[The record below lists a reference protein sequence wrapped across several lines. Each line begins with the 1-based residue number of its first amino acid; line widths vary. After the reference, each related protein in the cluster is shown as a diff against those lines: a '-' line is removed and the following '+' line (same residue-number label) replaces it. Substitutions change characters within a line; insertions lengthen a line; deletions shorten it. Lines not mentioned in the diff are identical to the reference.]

1 MKSIAYYLKNP
12 YQVFEV
18 LRSHNMTNW
27 IPDELYLRM
36 LYKEYIGKN
45 LNLKNPLTFNEKL
58 QWLKLNDRN
67 PLYTVLVDKHAVKQY
82 VEEKIGKEY
91 VIPTIAM
98 WERVE
103 DIKISNLPDRFVLK
117 CTHDSGG
124 VVICRDKGKFDLLNA
139 QNKLKRNLKKNYYY
153 STREWPYK
161 HVKPRIIAEPYLES
175 ENGNTLNDYK
185 LLIFNGKHKCSFVCS
200 GRNSEA
206 GLHVTF
212 YDPEWNVM
220 PFERHYPRS
229 SQKQERPCSYKKMIQ
244 LAEILSEGIPFV
256 RVDFYEVG
264 GNPYFGEMT
273 FFPGGGFEEFSP
285 EIWDRKLGDMLDI
298 TAVGGQKKV

>member
-12 YQVFEV
+12 YQIFEV

-27 IPDELYLRM
+27 ISDELYLKI
-36 LYKEYIGKN
+36 LYKEYIGKD

-91 VIPTIAM
+91 VIPTIAV

-103 DIKISNLPDRFVLK
+103 DINISNLPDRFVLK

-124 VVICRDKGKFDLLNA
+124 VVICRDKGKFDLSSA
-139 QNKLKRNLKKNYYY
+139 QDKLKRNLKKNYYY

-200 GRNSEA
+200 GRNSDA

-244 LAEILSEGIPFV
+244 LAEILSKGIPFV

-298 TAVGGQKKV
+298 TAVGERKQV